1 MKMNA
6 QTKAALFLFIG
17 FYPAITYAINHV
29 PIGAK
34 SKAMA
39 GNSVAV
45 TDFWSLYN
53 NAAIMPFSNKN
64 GIGLYYDNRF
74 LLKETS
80 TLCLGGQWHID
91 KAGAFGFYTSHF
103 GYKNYA
109 EWNIGLAYAKS
120 FADIFSFG
128 LQFDYLL
135 HYFGDKTYGKSH
147 AFTFEIGMYG
157 KISKSLS
164 LGFHVYNPARLKTTT
179 YNQTKEYIPTVFRF
193 GLAYRIAKKCL
204 LSVEVE
210 KDMEYKPLFRIGME
224 YELASKFYLR
234 GGFCLPEMEFALG
247 AGLHIS
253 MIRIDFAST
262 YHSVLGYS
270 PQISLIYTIK
280 DYGKNKGL

>member
-1 MKMNA
+1 MKMNT
-6 QTKAALFLFIG
+6 QTKAVLFLFIG
-17 FYPAITYAINHV
+17 FYPAIAYAINHV

-39 GNSVAV
+39 GNSVAL

-53 NAAIMPFSNKN
+53 NAAIMPFSKKN

-135 HYFGDKTYGKSH
+135 HYFGDKTYGKCH

-210 KDMEYKPLFRIGME
+210 KDLDYKPLFRIGME
-224 YELASKFYLR
+224 YEIASKLYFR

-262 YHSVLGYS
+262 YHGVLGYS

-280 DYGKNKGL
+280 DYGKNKVL